1 MKTLSIR
8 EMREALG
15 QLDQLVKHE
24 GELIVTRRGRAIARV
39 LPFQPERA
47 MPSHA
52 EHRSRMPR
60 LSPSA
65 ERVREDRDAR

>member
-52 EHRSRMPR
+52 EHRRRMPR

>member
-8 EMREALG
+8 EMRAQLG
-15 QLDQLVKHE
+15 SLDEMMERE
-24 GELIVTRRGRAIARV
+24 GELILTRRGRAIARIV
-39 LPFQPERA
+39 PFEHRRT

-52 EHRSRMPR
+52 DFRSRLPR

-65 ERVREDRDAR
+65 ELIRDDRNGR

>member
-15 QLDQLVKHE
+15 QLDQLVEHE

-39 LPFQPERA
+39 VPFKSQRV

-65 ERVREDRDAR
+65 ELVREDRDAR

>member
-15 QLDQLVKHE
+15 QLDQLVEHE

-39 LPFQPERA
+39 LPFNSQR
-47 MPSHA
+47 MMSSHA

-65 ERVREDRDAR
+65 ELVREDRDAR

>member
-8 EMREALG
+8 EMRGALG
-15 QLDQLVKHE
+15 QLDQLIDQE
-24 GELIVTRRGRAIARV
+24 GELIVTRRGQAIARV
-39 LPFQPERA
+39 LPLKPQRA

-52 EHRSRMPR
+52 EHRNRLPR

-65 ERVREDRDAR
+65 ELVREDRDAR